1 MRHIMCILLI
11 LIFPFHIFA
20 QEGKQENIISI
31 EKQKEK
37 TTIIQ
42 TPLKHETLTPLDKKS
57 EKITEGQK
65 MQKTIYEYK
74 NLELKLIERD
84 KLKEAWKLYEE
95 GKYEDASIKFK
106 NIIHSTEK
114 DISNSARLGFA
125 YSLKNLNK
133 NEDALLHFEE
143 LWQENYRRDEI
154 LVNIIDLYI
163 QKEDFEKAEM
173 YANYLKES
181 DRKPVTKKIK
191 EAYLQKKFK
200 SLSLSEESSAYLNF
214 KNETEG
220 ILKECIGTSVF
231 FELSKKLALLKQNK
245 EAEDILKK
253 LLSCASEDLQFRLG
267 IIYDLT
273 SIVPVNEALEI
284 LKKESSSINDK
295 DYLDKI
301 KSIEINLYRQKLA
314 SLDLNSPEVEE
325 IANKILK
332 FQPEDKSA
340 KTSLAWYYF
349 NKKEY
354 EKALNI
360 FIDLNKQYPD
370 EEDYILGISYCYF
383 SLNKDDEL
391 IEFAEKVNL
400 QSKKF
405 DEIISNSY
413 IRKADSVFSER
424 DYKKAFQIINKL
436 SKQKKEILR
445 QKAGQWYCRQGFPI
459 LASYTD
465 LSKDACYYKEKFPHI
480 EIESFYRQKSGDEG
494 SSKLKEFSLPL
505 SFHYPIESGQKLTF
519 TLIPK
524 YVNSGEIEKNPY
536 LGNYYYFLNGTQ
548 QKNTPITSK
557 WLIQPDISYEVEG
570 YPHIKISVGSTPLN
584 GVVSAMPTFSINVD
598 YKKLWFNI
606 HQLPVEESILSI
618 QGQKDPY
625 TNEKWGRV
633 LKTGISSGLNFSF
646 SNSYWTALST
656 DFNYLWGKN
665 VWENYSLTGN
675 ISFGKTFIINE
686 SSQFDAGLFYVIQH
700 FRRNSNFF
708 TFGHGGYFS
717 PQLFQMIG
725 PTFRY
730 QIKECCENFIDLRL
744 SFGYLHYRTDNS
756 PHYPKFKD
764 SIDLFN
770 TSAQNDIKAFYA
782 GEKKSKF
789 GGTLEG
795 KIKHS
800 INKNLTIYG
809 YGVGNISGGYNEWKT
824 GLGLI
829 YYFD

>member
-1 MRHIMCILLI
+1 MKNIIFI
-11 LIFPFHIFA
+11 FLIFLLPSGILA
-20 QEGKQENIISI
+20 QEGKQENIIRI
-31 EKQKEK
+31 EKQREQTTVIQNPLKQEILTNIDEK
-37 TTIIQ
+37 T
-42 TPLKHETLTPLDKKS
+42 K
-57 EKITEGQK
+57 KITEEPK
-65 MQKTIYEYK
+65 IKKPIYEPK
-74 NLELKLIERD
+74 KLELKFVERNR
-84 KLKEAWKLYEE
+84 LKEGWKLYEE
-95 GKYEDASIKFK
+95 GKYEESLIKFK
-106 NIIHSTEK
+106 NLIHSTDRE
-114 DISNSARLGFA
+114 ISNSARLGVA

-133 NEDALLHFEE
+133 NEEALLHFEE

-154 LVNIIDLYI
+154 LIHIIELYI
-163 QKEDFEKAEM
+163 KQEDFERAEI

-181 DRKPVTKKIK
+181 DRKPITNKIR
-191 EAYLQKKFK
+191 EAYLQKKFE
-200 SLSLSEESSAYLNF
+200 SLSPKDERSAYLKF
-214 KNETEG
+214 KNETEEM
-220 ILKECIGTSVF
+220 LKECIGTSVF
-231 FELSKKLALLKQNK
+231 FELSKKLALLKENQ
-245 EAEDILKK
+245 EAVDILNK
-253 LLSCASEDLQFRLG
+253 LLQCVNEDLQFRLG
-267 IIYDLT
+267 IIYEYT
-273 SIVPVNEALEI
+273 SLVSFNQALEI
-284 LKKESSSINDK
+284 LKRESYSINDK

-314 SLDLNSPEVEE
+314 SLDLNSPEVEK

-340 KTSLAWYYF
+340 KTSLAWYHF

-354 EKALNI
+354 EKALDI
-360 FIDLNKQYPD
+360 FTDLNKQYPD

-400 QSKKF
+400 QSPKLY
-405 DEIISNSY
+405 EIKANSY
-413 IRKADSVFSER
+413 IRKADKAFSER
-424 DYKKAFQIINKL
+424 DFKTAFLTIDKL
-436 SKQKKEILR
+436 SKQKNQLFKQR
-445 QKAGQWYCRQGFPI
+445 SAQWYCRQGFFL
-459 LASYTD
+459 LASHTD
-465 LSKDACYYKEKFPHI
+465 LSKEACYYKEKIPHF
-480 EIESFYRQKSGDEG
+480 ETGFFYRQKSGDEG

-505 SFHYPIESGQKLTF
+505 SFHYPIESGKKLTF
-519 TLIPK
+519 TVIPK

-548 QKNTPITSK
+548 QKNTPVTSK

-584 GVVSAMPTFSINVD
+584 GLVSAMPTFSINVD

-606 HQLPVEESILSI
+606 HQLPIEESILSI

-625 TNEKWGRV
+625 TNTKWGRV
-633 LKTGISSGLNFSF
+633 LKTGISTGLNFSF

-656 DFNYLWGKN
+656 DFNYIWGKN

-675 ISFGKTFIINE
+675 LSFGKTFILNE
-686 SSQFDAGLFYVIQH
+686 KSQFDAGLFYVIQH

-730 QIKECCENFIDLRL
+730 QVRDCCENFIDLRL
-744 SFGYLHYRTDNS
+744 SFGYLYYRTDNS
-756 PHYPKFKD
+756 PHYPKFQD

-770 TSAQNDIKAFYA
+770 PSAQNDIKAFYA

-800 INKNLTIYG
+800 INKNLKIYG
-809 YGVGNISGGYNEWKT
+809 YGVGNISGGYNEWKI